1 MIILNNTDNLQ
12 VTLSSSATTS
22 QLECFASYRDTT
34 SSTITPG
41 RSFTNTNNITAVN
54 LVTSPSVSTQRVVD
68 YISIYNSDTSS
79 INLIVQ
85 LDVSGTPYILINST
99 LLPNEKLEYQE
110 GDGFKSLDVSGAL
123 KLTNVMGYN
132 SISGISSV
140 VLSTDVINNN
150 VVANTIADIT
160 GLSFSVV
167 VNKTYWFK
175 FTIPFTTPVA
185 TTGCR
190 FSING
195 PTTSALYYYSYIPTG
210 TGTITTNLG
219 LSSYD
224 SPAAATS
231 ASPNTFNAVAIV
243 EGIVTFTA
251 NGTFI
256 GRFASEVS
264 SSAVTAKAGSIVQYK
279 QLD

>member
-12 VTLSSSATTS
+12 ITLSSSVTTS

-34 SSTITPG
+34 SNSITPG
-41 RSFTNTNNITAVN
+41 RSFTNTNDTTAVN
-54 LVTSPSVSTQRVVD
+54 LVTSPSVSTQRIID
-68 YISIYNSDTSS
+68 YVSVYNSDTSS
-79 INLIVQ
+79 VSVTIQI
-85 LDVSGTPYILINST
+85 DVSGTPYILIKSI

-110 GDGFKSLDVSGAL
+110 GSGFRSLNVDGAL
-123 KLTNVMGYN
+123 KLTNMMGYN

-160 GLSFSVV
+160 GLSFSVTSS
-167 VNKTYWFK
+167 KTYWFK
-175 FTIPFTTPVA
+175 FTIPFTTAA
-185 TTGCR
+185 TATGSR

-210 TGTITTNLG
+210 TGTIATNLG
-219 LSSYD
+219 LSTYD
-224 SPAAATS
+224 APAAATTS
-231 ASPNTFNAVAIV
+231 SPNTLNGIAII
-243 EGIVTFTA
+243 EGIVTFSA
-251 NGTFI
+251 NGTLI
-256 GRFASEVS
+256 GRLASEVS
-264 SSAVTAKAGSIVQYK
+264 NSAVTAKAGAVVQYK

>member
-12 VTLSSSATTS
+12 ITLSSSVTTS

-34 SSTITPG
+34 SNTITPG
-41 RSFTNTNNITAVN
+41 RSFTNTNDTTTVN
-54 LVTSPSVSTQRVVD
+54 LVTSPSVLTQKIVD
-68 YISIYNSDTSS
+68 YISVYNSDTTSANV
-79 INLIVQ
+79 IIQ
-85 LDVSGTPYILINST
+85 LNVSGTPYILIKST

-110 GDGFKSLDVSGAL
+110 GNGFRSLNVDGAL

-132 SISGISSV
+132 NILGISSV

-150 VVANTIADIT
+150 AIANTIADIT
-160 GLSFSVV
+160 GLSFSVTSS
-167 VNKTYWFK
+167 KTYWFK

-195 PTTSALYYYSYIPTG
+195 PATSALYYYSYIPTG
-210 TGTITTNLG
+210 TGTIAANLG
-219 LSSYD
+219 LSTYD
-224 SPAAATS
+224 APATATAS
-231 ASPNTFNAVAIV
+231 SPNSFNGVAII
-243 EGIVTFTA
+243 EGIVTFSSS
-251 NGTFI
+251 GTLI
-256 GRFASEVS
+256 GRLASEVAN
-264 SSAVTAKAGSIVQYK
+264 SAVTAKAGAIVQYK